1 MAPLSISVTSFD
13 YENNLN
19 ELSLYSNLT
28 FTEGDNCGIVRS
40 KSGGNKSTSLIT
52 LTYSG
57 NSGYICYYDINKNI
71 ISSPFKYTGPPG
83 SSFNCFKLEYFDQT
97 EQYVLSN
104 KIDNSNNYKIL
115 LINKDFTNLENE
127 MNENNFSLPD
137 GSIHRDSI
145 IYLKNEKCYSF
156 ISDIQ
161 RYIAEKSI
169 KLFKT
174 EIKVELINEYSES
187 EKEEDEEEEEEEE
200 ENIKKE
206 CPEEA
211 PYLIKESNQ
220 CSNNCSS
227 YNFFKYYCKIGNKNP
242 KFKDEMFKTIENDI
256 MNNSLNDL
264 LLNIGNYELF
274 VNEDNTTFEITT
286 SENEKKNYD
295 NNNITSILLG
305 ECENELRTQYHIDN
319 NMSLII
325 LKSGI
330 TLQNLL
336 MPLIK
341 YKVFNPKT
349 KQSLNLSYCEKMFI
363 NISIPVSI
371 NEEEL
376 FKYDPSSDYYNDKCF
391 AYTTENNT
399 DIIVGDRRNEYI
411 NNNLFLC
418 EEDCKYGSYNS
429 NMCMQS

>member
-274 VNEDNTTFEITT
+274 VNEDNTTFEIYVLM
-286 SENEKKNYD
+286 EKSKKK
-295 NNNITSILLG
+295 L
-305 ECENELRTQYHIDN
+305 
-319 NMSLII
+319 
-325 LKSGI
+325 
-330 TLQNLL
+330 
-336 MPLIK
+336 
-341 YKVFNPKT
+341 
-349 KQSLNLSYCEKMFI
+349 
-363 NISIPVSI
+363 
-371 NEEEL
+371 
-376 FKYDPSSDYYNDKCF
+376 
-391 AYTTENNT
+391 
-399 DIIVGDRRNEYI
+399 
-411 NNNLFLC
+411 
-418 EEDCKYGSYNS
+418 
-429 NMCMQS
+429 